1 MEFEEKD
8 LKRRQVKYAKKEI
21 KECREMEKW
30 KNENKE
36 LQPSRKIGHIK
47 EINELVK
54 QKMKFV

>member
-1 MEFEEKD
+1 
-8 LKRRQVKYAKKEI
+8 
-21 KECREMEKW
+21 MEKW

-54 QKMKFV
+54 QKMKLV